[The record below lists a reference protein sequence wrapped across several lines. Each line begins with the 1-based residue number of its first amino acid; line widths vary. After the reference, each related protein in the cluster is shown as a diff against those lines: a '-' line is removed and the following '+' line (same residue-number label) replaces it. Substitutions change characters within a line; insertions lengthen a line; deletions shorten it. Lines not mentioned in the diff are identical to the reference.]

1 MGHKLYCSLGQ
12 NSENIIIK
20 SPLRARVAVATAG
33 QNNAT
38 FETGTLVEI
47 RVALLW
53 GLYCAL
59 YVKTVKFFFSEDSI
73 VLFV

>member
-20 SPLRARVAVATAG
+20 PPLRARVAVATAG
-33 QNNAT
+33 QKKSHFRNRH
-38 FETGTLVEI
+38 FLEI
-47 RVALLW
+47 KVALPW

-59 YVKTVKFFFSEDSI
+59 YVKTVKLFLSENSI
-73 VLFV
+73 VLFI